1 MTGATCDTA
10 NERRIMLLE
19 RGHDELKEAVM
30 SLSTSQKSI
39 SESLGRLVVLEERH
53 VETRQEQLRQAN
65 VQIDIQR
72 QLHEIRMTIPIDA
85 EKRLKG
91 VEVEMPRLIEMRSAI
106 FKVLISIATVVGMA
120 LIALVVKV
128 N

>member
-1 MTGATCDTA
+1 MTEAACDTA

-30 SLSTSQKSI
+30 SLSASQKSI

-65 VQIDIQR
+65 VQN
-72 QLHEIRMTIPIDA
+72 EA
-85 EKRLKG
+85 EKRLKA
-91 VEVEMPRLIEMRSAI
+91 VEVEMPRLIEMRGAI
-106 FKVLISIATVVGMA
+106 FKVLVSIATVVGVA
-120 LIALVVKV
+120 LVALVVKT

>member
-1 MTGATCDTA
+1 MTEAARDTA

-39 SESLGRLVVLEERH
+39 SESLGRLVVLEEYH

-65 VQIDIQR
+65 MQIDIQR
-72 QLHEIRMTIPIDA
+72 QIHEMRMVIPNEA
-85 EKRLKG
+85 EKRLKA
-91 VEVEMPRLIEMRSAI
+91 VEVEMPRLMEMRGAI

-120 LIALVVKV
+120 LVALVVKT

>member
-1 MTGATCDTA
+1 MTGAACDTA

-39 SESLGRLVVLEERH
+39 SESLGRLVALEERH

-72 QLHEIRMTIPIDA
+72 QIHELRMTIPTEA
-85 EKRLKG
+85 EKRLKA
-91 VEVEMPRLIEMRSAI
+91 VEVEMPRLVEMRGAI
-106 FKVLISIATVVGMA
+106 FKVLVSIATVVGVA
-120 LIALVVKV
+120 LVALVVKT

>member
-39 SESLGRLVVLEERH
+39 SESGTEVWS
-53 VETRQEQLRQAN
+53 
-65 VQIDIQR
+65 D
-72 QLHEIRMTIPIDA
+72 
-85 EKRLKG
+85 
-91 VEVEMPRLIEMRSAI
+91 VEVVFED
-106 FKVLISIATVVGMA
+106 
-120 LIALVVKV
+120 
-128 N
+128 